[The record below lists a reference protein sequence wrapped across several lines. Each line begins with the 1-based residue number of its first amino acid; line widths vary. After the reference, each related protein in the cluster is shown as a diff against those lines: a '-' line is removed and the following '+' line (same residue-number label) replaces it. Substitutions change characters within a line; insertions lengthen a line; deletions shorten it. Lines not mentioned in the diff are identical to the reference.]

1 MTAGKPEPSR
11 GDGGGTAGVPV
22 SERQAAAACDG
33 YTDEQD
39 AMTIEEVLR
48 RENML
53 RAYQRVKRNK
63 GSAGVDGM
71 TVDELMPYLR
81 THWARIRDEIRRV
94 ISATA
99 GISWWRFRS
108 QEAGGCGV
116 WGIPTVVDR

>member
-1 MTAGKPEPSR
+1 
-11 GDGGGTAGVPV
+11 V

-53 RAYQRVKRNK
+53 RAYQRVKQNK

-71 TVDELMPYLR
+71 AVDELMPYLGFTGHASGR
-81 THWARIRDEIRRV
+81 YE
-94 ISATA
+94 
-99 GISWWRFRS
+99 G
-108 QEAGGCGV
+108 
-116 WGIPTVVDR
+116 